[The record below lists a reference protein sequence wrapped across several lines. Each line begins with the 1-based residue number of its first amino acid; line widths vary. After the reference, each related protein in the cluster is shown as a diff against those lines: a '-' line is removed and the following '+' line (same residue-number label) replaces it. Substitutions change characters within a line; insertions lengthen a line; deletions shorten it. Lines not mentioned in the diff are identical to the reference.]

1 MKSKFL
7 NLKEFVLVLLLACLE
22 TVIGLVAAMPFAANL
37 QLVYFLVPGLTG
49 LINGIIS
56 VLLIKKCPKVGTQF
70 NIPFVY
76 GLLFLFSG
84 SVYVF
89 MFFAILAVANELSM
103 IGGYGKK
110 VRQAIPH
117 VLTWSLN
124 SMGSTLTLLLFRD
137 SMVQT
142 YVKMGMSAVD
152 AEAAVSSVE
161 GFWLA
166 PQNIAIALAAAA
178 ILSVAGYA
186 LGMKMFSKHFKPA
199 GIA

>member
-7 NLKEFVLVLLLACLE
+7 NLKEFVLILLLACLE

-49 LINGIIS
+49 LINGIIY

-70 NIPFVY
+70 IPFVY

-89 MFFAILAVANELSM
+89 MFFAILAVANELIM

>member
-37 QLVYFLVPGLTG
+37 QLIYFLVPGLTG
-49 LINGIIS
+49 LINGIIY

-70 NIPFVY
+70 IIPFVY

-89 MFFAILAVANELSM
+89 MFFAILAVANELIM

-124 SMGSTLTLLLFRD
+124 SLLFRD

>member
-22 TVIGLVAAMPFAANL
+22 TVIGLVAGMPFAANL
-37 QLVYFLVPGLTG
+37 QLIYFLVPGLTG
-49 LINGIIS
+49 LINGIIY

-70 NIPFVY
+70 IIPFVY

-84 SVYVF
+84 IVYVF
-89 MFFAILAVANELSM
+89 MFFAILAVANELIM

>member
-49 LINGIIS
+49 LINGIIY

-70 NIPFVY
+70 IIPFVY

-89 MFFAILAVANELSM
+89 MFFAILAVANELIM
-103 IGGYGKK
+103 IGGWPEWRDYYG
-110 VRQAIPH
+110 
-117 VLTWSLN
+117 
-124 SMGSTLTLLLFRD
+124 LF
-137 SMVQT
+137 
-142 YVKMGMSAVD
+142 Y
-152 AEAAVSSVE
+152 
-161 GFWLA
+161 
-166 PQNIAIALAAAA
+166 P
-178 ILSVAGYA
+178 
-186 LGMKMFSKHFKPA
+186 
-199 GIA
+199 

>member
-37 QLVYFLVPGLTG
+37 QLIYFLVPGLTG
-49 LINGIIS
+49 LINGIIY

-70 NIPFVY
+70 IIPCVY

-84 SVYVF
+84 SVYGF
-89 MFFAILAVANELSM
+89 MFFAILAVANELIM

>member
-49 LINGIIS
+49 LINGIIY
-56 VLLIKKCPKVGTQF
+56 VLL
-70 NIPFVY
+70 IPFVY

-89 MFFAILAVANELSM
+89 MFFAILAVANELIM

-137 SMVQT
+137 SVVQT

>member
-1 MKSKFL
+1 M
-7 NLKEFVLVLLLACLE
+7 
-22 TVIGLVAAMPFAANL
+22 
-37 QLVYFLVPGLTG
+37 
-49 LINGIIS
+49 INGIIY

-70 NIPFVY
+70 IIPFVY

-89 MFFAILAVANELSM
+89 MFFAILAVANELIM

-124 SMGSTLTLLLFRD
+124 SMGSTLTMLLFRD

-152 AEAAVSSVE
+152 VSSVE

>member
-49 LINGIIS
+49 LINGIIY

-70 NIPFVY
+70 IIPFVY

-89 MFFAILAVANELSM
+89 MFFAILAVANELIM
-103 IGGYGKK
+103 IASRMDWGARSVMFCRTCAMTRSSAARCASGWLS
-110 VRQAIPH
+110 AIRSA
-117 VLTWSLN
+117 WS
-124 SMGSTLTLLLFRD
+124 R
-137 SMVQT
+137 
-142 YVKMGMSAVD
+142 
-152 AEAAVSSVE
+152 
-161 GFWLA
+161 
-166 PQNIAIALAAAA
+166 
-178 ILSVAGYA
+178 
-186 LGMKMFSKHFKPA
+186 
-199 GIA
+199 